1 MRPRLPMPHVVLF
14 VVLFFCARSAA
25 ADQGTLSDNQHIFST
40 RLGYALQY
48 RVYLPPGKRIGNQL
62 PSLYVTD
69 GQWYIERGN
78 LKAILDAAISAGL
91 VKPLLVVFLDSRNPE
106 NLKENRRN
114 AEFMCSRDFAG
125 FFEDELIPTISR
137 TQPVS
142 ISRDDRVILGAS
154 FGGLNSACFGLI
166 LPDLFSGIAMQS
178 PASASHIDVVRELYE
193 KNDVLPLKVFLSV
206 GTKHDNTLA
215 VKRFKRSLEHK
226 GYDLTFIKV
235 KKAHDWQNWAPLLDD
250 VLITFFAEQNKN

>member
-1 MRPRLPMPHVVLF
+1 MRPRLQMPPVVVF
-14 VVLFFCARSAA
+14 VFSLFCAWSAA
-25 ADQGTLSDNQHIFST
+25 ADQGTLSDNQQVFSS

-48 RVYLPPGKRIGNQL
+48 RVYRPPGALTGDHL

-69 GQWYIERGN
+69 GQWYIEDGG
-78 LKAILDAAISAGL
+78 LKAILDAAIGAGL
-91 VKPLLVVFLDSRNPE
+91 IKPLLVVFLDSRNPE
-106 NLKENRRN
+106 NLEENRRN
-114 AEFMCSRDFAG
+114 TEFMCNRDFAG
-125 FFEDELIPTISR
+125 FFADELIPTISR

-142 ISRDDRVILGAS
+142 MSRDDRVILGAS

-206 GTKHDNTLA
+206 GTKHDNTRA

-235 KKAHDWQNWAPLLDD
+235 KKGHDWQNWAPLLDD
-250 VLITFFAEQNKN
+250 VLVTFFAVQQKN